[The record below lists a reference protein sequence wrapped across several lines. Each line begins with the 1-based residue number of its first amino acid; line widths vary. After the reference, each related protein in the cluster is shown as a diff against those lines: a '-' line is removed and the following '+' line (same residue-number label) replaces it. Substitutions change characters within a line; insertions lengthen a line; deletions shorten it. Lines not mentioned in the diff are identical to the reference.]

1 MNPSKVGKMDEEVQK
16 WSRKDPQAIRKAMVR
31 PDSLEALERG
41 DMKYSNTEDAAT
53 AEEDCS
59 DDDLDVDELLQPED
73 QTTDVE
79 VSIINFQL
87 AIWRFLEMMEFH

>member
-41 DMKYSNTEDAAT
+41 EMKYSGDGGAEG
-53 AEEDCS
+53 EEDCS
-59 DDDLDVDELLQPED
+59 EEEDLDVDETYLLSASPSGSPILSQYED
-73 QTTDVE
+73 ETSDVE
-79 VSIINFQL
+79 VSEIDF
-87 AIWRFLEMMEFH
+87 